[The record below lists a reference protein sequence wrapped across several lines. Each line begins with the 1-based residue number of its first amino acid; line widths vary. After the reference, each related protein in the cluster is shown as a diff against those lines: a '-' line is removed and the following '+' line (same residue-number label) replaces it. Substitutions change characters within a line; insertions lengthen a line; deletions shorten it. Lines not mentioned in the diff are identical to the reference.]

1 MLVLVGHAVGQVTAV
16 FQVASIKPNRS
27 GDPAS
32 TWNISPGELVM
43 RNITLKQLVQIAYDV
58 RDYSM
63 SGPTWL
69 ESERFDINAKTPTEI
84 VATKDSQKR
93 GVLFRGAMQAL
104 MADRFKLA
112 VHHETRTVPA
122 YALVVAKG
130 GLKVKPLESDGEWN
144 ENTSKG
150 KLTAT
155 KMSMDRLGDWLGRR
169 LDRPVVDK
177 TNLMGVFSFQLEYS
191 PEQNPPADDFRP
203 SIFTALQEQLGLRL
217 QSQKLPVDIV
227 VVDRVERVPTEN

>member
-1 MLVLVGHAVGQVTAV
+1 MMTIAVFAGDAAAQ
-16 FQVASIKPNRS
+16 FQVAAIKPNRS

-32 TWNISPGELVM
+32 TWKISPGELVM

-69 ESERFDINAKTPTEI
+69 DSERFDINAKTPSEI
-84 VATKDSQKR
+84 AATKDSQQR

-104 MADRFKLA
+104 MADRFKLV

-130 GLKVKPLESDGEWN
+130 GLKVKPVEADGGWN
-144 ENTSKG
+144 ETTNKG

-177 TNLMGVFSFQLEYS
+177 TNLKGVFSFELEYS
-191 PEQNPPADDFRP
+191 PEQNPPPDDFRP

-217 QSQKLPVDIV
+217 QSQRLPVDIV